1 MIKIVNDYLVLVSFI
16 LRLIIY
22 IYLSIKILI
31 EYAKHRFTPL
41 IYLLLVNIFLS
52 LVQFINLLPE
62 SGEFEI
68 SEILFQTSVIL
79 ISVGFALLLLLLFF
93 DSFDQESVLSARNVM
108 LMFSVLISGILMIL
122 NSIIISTIINED
134 EERFSD
140 PDNVVTTNSENF
152 IFVILVIAVFLNL
165 FATLYMGIKIFKT
178 LRSKMKETSNLH
190 VQSLIR
196 KIGYGGIIMIFGPMF
211 AGILNFIQI
220 GNSGLGNILAPFVAI
235 LGLYIMIHYFLKG
248 GIFLFQGDTL
258 RRLIIITD
266 SGIPIYSY
274 SFRKFDLH
282 EDVAADSLSERG
294 GQEVLFSGAI
304 KSISFLLSEFTGS
317 NKVVREIFLEDMVM
331 IIKMLPNNSS
341 VILLCN
347 KSTKFLR
354 NALNKFSLQVTS
366 LAEEIPDGQA
376 FNTNQNKVAN
386 QLLESSFGFG
396 YYQQMGTLQ

>member
-1 MIKIVNDYLVLVSFI
+1 M
-16 LRLIIY
+16 
-22 IYLSIKILI
+22 
-31 EYAKHRFTPL
+31 
-41 IYLLLVNIFLS
+41 S